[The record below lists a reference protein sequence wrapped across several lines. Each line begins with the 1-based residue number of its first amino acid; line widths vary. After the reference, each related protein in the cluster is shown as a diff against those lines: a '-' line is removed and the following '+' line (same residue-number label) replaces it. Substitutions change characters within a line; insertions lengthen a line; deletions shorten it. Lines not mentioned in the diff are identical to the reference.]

1 MLEVAAEGSI
11 ELLVPDLVFTELKR
25 VLVEKLQVE
34 PPILE
39 HLIALLDE
47 LPAVRVP
54 TPASAE
60 ARSGD
65 SSDDRILA
73 AAIAGE
79 ADLLVSGDRRH
90 LLPLREV
97 EGMPIVR
104 PQDFLARL
112 TG

>member
-1 MLEVAAEGSI
+1 VLEVAAEGSF
-11 ELLVPDLVFTELKR
+11 ELLVPKLVLAELKR
-25 VLVEKLQVE
+25 VLVEKLHVE
-34 PPILE
+34 APVRAN
-39 HLIALLDE
+39 LIALLDE
-47 LPAVRVP
+47 IPVVHLP
-54 TPASAE
+54 TPRSAE

-65 SSDDRILA
+65 PSDDRILA
-73 AAIAGE
+73 AAIAGG

-97 EGMPIVR
+97 EGMPIER

>member
-11 ELLVPDLVFTELKR
+11 ELLVPTLVVAELRR
-25 VLVEKLQVE
+25 VLLEKLQVQS
-34 PPILE
+34 PVLE
-39 HLIALLDE
+39 RLIALLDE
-47 LPAVRVP
+47 IPVVRLP
-54 TPASAE
+54 TPRSAE

-65 SSDDRILA
+65 PSDDRILA
-73 AAIAGE
+73 ASIAGG

-104 PQDFLARL
+104 PQDLLARL
-112 TG
+112 A